1 MAAISFVDRNLSCL
15 AGGFVLFPGS
25 SFYPKGMRYP
35 LRESIMGMV
44 ARTGIEPV
52 VFALKGQRVN
62 RLHYRALF
70 KFYHTV
76 TASSVSLRIQL
87 FDTVGFVPVTVIA
100 LPSWT
105 PLAFMLLA
113 AVPRKS

>member
-1 MAAISFVDRNLSCL
+1 
-15 AGGFVLFPGS
+15 
-25 SFYPKGMRYP
+25 
-35 LRESIMGMV
+35 MV

-76 TASSVSLRIQL
+76 TAS
-87 FDTVGFVPVTVIA
+87 IA
-100 LPSWT
+100 SRCESNSSMPWRLYIE
-105 PLAFMLLA
+105 LVL
-113 AVPRKS
+113 